1 MASSGIY
8 IKFKIFSAT
17 DVYFAVGSSSRGSFN
32 KKLGT
37 GAELLAGRNDTGI
50 ESGIEVFAS
59 IDLGG
64 TFGNFNVRLYAE
76 NELGIRSA
84 YDEKVTQVMGN
95 DLGDNTFSFADV
107 FCKNSEVT
115 QRSMSGTMFEHDNN
129 VNINLNFSGDA
140 PQVAWTLFAP
150 PGHPSEGEV
159 LSSNETF
166 DRLLRGFDLCFYREG
181 ATSGTWEK
189 IDSDSDKK
197 TIQDTYPNWNYKD
210 GKWWIGFLFEID
222 IYADLFKALAGTN
235 NPRKLKLEVTART
248 ITFAANAAEKTCT
261 LNLILENE
269 KTKLLSKFINTI
281 KNDLHFSF
289 EVDDIDFNK
298 LLVRQYIKNADSDW
312 VLSSRKEVANLSSAE
327 KKSASV
333 VLPQKWSNGRGS
345 SVYRNQYQYI
355 IEVYDAFG
363 LSSVYCPKTSGALDE
378 IASNYTVTDTTGK
391 IFESIVKI
399 NKINIASVGS
409 AFDVSWNLADI
420 NGNSISFKEDE
431 LDQIAVVKGIVGY
444 FHDAGGSHV
453 VDAFDV
459 SDTNRFETS
468 ILKSDLRMVDLKQ
481 ETFRTLVDNITF
493 EENARIQTG
502 LYGGSIKEA
511 SRTLQFT
518 LAILDAAGEVI
529 DEETVSATNAQPAIK
544 QDGFSFD
551 VFEVIGSVKF
561 NLEFNEKINH
571 IEIYRRPEL
580 KTTTDLKYAQKSPSG
595 TGSGDYSMTE
605 DTVRAAQYNTST
617 TLGFGEDA
625 GSKNRSTAAGYDFID
640 SEYLV
645 KTQTTEGTNSL
656 SINDSNQCTL
666 VDENVPMLRDEGVL
680 ENFTDYDYILVP
692 YDGFG
697 AGVPFIVDSVNVASY
712 KLFSRNDQGFVGVL
726 DTKAPE
732 APTSGEVKTSFK
744 NWFLTWTPASD
755 GEKSVEYKVTMVRD
769 LRTAQEIDAGTAVS
783 FTKNTNSNYTKWSR
797 DVTGAAVNDLHMA
810 TVFKADG
817 SKAEVSIVENN
828 SDSVYLDRL
837 ISNIS
842 ETSGA
847 LTLDSYDSSKIT
859 VEQFF
864 CSTPSLQIE
873 GETNQTGY
881 FFIEAID
888 KTGNHSKFLQLDSGF
903 TLGQTKVTDIATFEQ
918 DITGKIPG
926 SIALVP
932 KDPFSVSGST
942 LSWIDHFIYKDGEAH
957 YIKEGSISLTEVKF
971 VGDDIPSSVVD
982 RFDEWGQAN
991 ANRFIKYVY
1000 WNPDGGYNTETNE
1013 FKEKVTASDTVA
1025 WKKLNSVDQNSV
1037 DQNITFES
1045 QGYYSF
1051 SMFNPSSASYNI
1063 EDEGHS
1069 ALYNGT
1075 GLTHE
1080 DYFGSSSVQ
1089 KKNLDLEI
1097 FNNATWET
1105 YRKYGAGNAGS
1116 TDEVNKGIRKHYGIH
1131 MPLEAEGEVNS
1142 HGQRTPLVKSNSGG
1156 NAGGSI
1162 VIARINKINGE
1173 YSVSSAWHSFAN
1185 AVIGSAMID
1194 QASIKSAHI
1203 NDLTADTIT
1212 GGTIRGHEI
1221 ILGEK
1226 AEEANQHGNIVN
1238 SNTKF
1243 SKYGI
1248 IKSENYAGIYS
1259 SVPGFWINGDGT
1271 FSFSTSSGSSLS
1283 FEDNELVLRGR
1294 LVQPSGAPVA
1304 AINLNCDTE
1313 TIIFDEIQVE
1323 GHPEASLIED
1333 PVSEKVNFTV
1343 DINNAIFS
1351 DGTPL
1356 TSSQFRVKVYPG
1368 DLSAATGK
1376 SLASFKSSTSGN
1388 CYLSD
1393 VYNANA
1399 VTFDN
1404 SQDINEGLI
1413 KFELNFTDYDNSN
1426 DQEAGKYNHKFL
1438 SKTESTISIPDFFTV
1453 DVELF
1458 FDSGLISYNSNNE
1471 YYSGDVV
1478 IHGGNSYTA
1487 LQNVPKGKSISDT
1500 SYWQNTGAG
1509 SERIVATQRKII
1521 RSFIEPSS
1529 ALVYELKATP
1539 GSQIM
1544 QNTPFGSGAQSEV
1557 SIFGNYGTESR
1568 AKLDEAVTDVWAL
1581 NSLDYI
1587 KIYRKTILTAEAE
1600 ALVTP
1605 FNTSS
1610 SYNKGDIVTHSSNTY
1625 ISIADSNTTTPP
1637 TITGRVIG
1645 DLASSKWNPISEVLI
1660 GEVNSAK
1667 DAIEYIEFGLSDEE
1681 TDPDHYANKIYR
1693 ESFGFNKAAALQVN
1707 FTAEYDDSVI
1717 VQETVDMVPSGMNAG
1732 VLTFHTDAGMTEASL
1747 INIIGRS
1754 VANRRMQ
1761 QINQTVYWKAVY
1773 SSGRNT
1779 IASELAG
1786 SLSINTS
1793 AATKINK
1800 SDITISTSSLYTRKI
1815 DVDDINDVKR
1825 ISILITSVASGASAK
1840 EEISIVN
1847 EVDVPRN
1854 LNLVIPRQFIFFSR
1868 EQGSVKQ
1875 NVLRLEN
1882 VVPFQVLYGQENAPI
1897 NSDDVLAVVPSF
1909 GYIVNGKAMAG
1920 ILENGTHDTT
1930 MNFGDVVDSA
1940 TYGNIK
1946 TEFYTAIPTLIGP
1959 RRNSVQEYQI
1969 YKEGTVWAFK
1979 EKVDTGSAI
1988 SEIQIKNSDDY
1999 YYLIPKNAS
2008 GNAAAAKAGKV
2019 SVKATLKIN
2028 DQGIDDAASKI
2039 TFKDVQ
2045 QFNMI
2050 ELAKDGE
2057 NPLLSSAT
2065 NSSITAN
2072 ADESKNIVNATRSA
2086 GLSVIEVFRGN
2097 KKVFLAPNKITLN
2110 SSTFTLDTSVGYIKY
2125 TGDYDTSSI
2134 ITSFSLQD
2142 TEGETIAI
2150 TNSSIENF
2158 ESITSDSATELIVE
2172 NSTTNLPSDDARKR
2186 KVVLLNSSGQ
2196 ALAHFTLNWRQE
2208 GYELS
2213 LSVDDFIQP
2222 FSQADQTADN
2232 IDCSIAN
2239 LNFDRDVN
2247 LTEPS
2252 TSPSASKPLVTLYTR
2267 NNQVEAC
2274 IDLSGMNEAN
2284 QIKDTSNKE
2293 HTSMSFGFPVKVYI
2307 SRLSQTQTLTT
2318 RINLGV
2324 SQQGK
2329 AGPSF
2334 QFRGGYSPDAKYYG
2348 DDVSQDMVTYKGPN
2362 DTEPKFYYVNRGFT
2376 KDNGGYD
2383 STTSSNADYIRGL
2396 APGTS
2401 SPKQYWNQIENELQ
2415 PTATSLL
2422 LADDILVKKGI
2433 VVGIATDGSGD
2444 ATASGFIASQLEPQF
2459 LSLDLRGNIIDD
2471 SDFDLSATG
2480 NREAQVFDS
2489 SGRFVGLSDLGTA
2502 SASGK
2507 AHKTPRDFNPGFFL
2521 GSHPATYLKS
2531 GGGNET
2537 FLTSQLEMYSPF
2549 GNYLRW
2555 DGKNLIIKGGLI
2567 HASAKDEN
2575 MSLISSSASLLT
2587 LKPTNSQVGSQTF
2600 IGGGFNNKILNSDA
2614 SESFPTLASSI
2625 VGGGNNIIFS
2635 SGGNNARF
2643 SSICGG
2649 FANKIGDSFSTIG
2662 GGYYNTISVDRTEEG
2677 SSDNTEGINAI
2688 LSGSSNSIENSSYSF
2703 IGTGYANSITSSA
2716 YGSIL
2721 NGFNNYIGGGTTT
2734 EVKSVTNYESSDVV
2748 DEVYVKG
2755 FAEVNGESKD
2765 VLNENSVTDEERYR
2779 IILEEKYNDEEKIQ
2793 NLIDE
2798 GIPSY
2803 VNNWSTDSNY
2813 RLFKS
2818 IKNYKLYIG
2827 FDKSSH
2833 FANEAFNI
2841 FNELT
2846 FDPTGQHNASD
2857 NYRTYGT
2864 GYFADANRSKEVLI
2878 RVGTKSSNP
2887 DRSFKVGYFDGSTFK
2902 YFKVKTHTNLWPYLK
2917 INGSSFNSSG
2927 CFKIK
2932 QENNQVVIE
2941 SPDGTEKNITSITSS
2956 TAQKNSSENTPSN
2969 PDTGVT
2975 VPTEGQVSVVIPDPV
2990 TTATSKFSFNS
3001 IFGGDYN
3008 QIVSARRSTVVGGRN
3023 NKIKF
3028 VERALVSGVDNLII
3042 GEENGN
3048 TGTVSN
3054 SEMPEG
3060 FIVFGRDNQTLLSGL
3075 GGEDYSTCWRQIND
3089 ESSATLPTDYGGM
3102 SNVIFGGANLIRN
3115 SARTVVLGSANEL
3128 LMKTPSGDSAANIY
3142 QVASE
3147 VTILGTDNKINVDSQ
3162 VEASNLGIFGTN
3174 FNLTEPEMVQNTFYI
3189 GNPQVDDTVDI
3200 SRLTRV
3206 FVAADGGAFFTGD
3219 VISFALSDSKYK
3231 DNIKTIENPID
3242 KILKINGVNFNWKD
3256 NQKIYSGAD
3265 VGVIAQ
3271 EIKEVLPE
3279 VVEESR
3285 LGLKVKYEKI
3295 TPLLI
3300 EAIKEQQSE
3309 IEQLK
3314 SIVLDLKSAVDELKQ
3329 DP

>member
-17 DVYFAVGSSSRGSFN
+17 DTYFAVGSSSRGSFN

-37 GAELLAGRNDTGI
+37 GAELLAGRNDSGI
-50 ESGIEVFAS
+50 ENGIEVFAS

-76 NELGIRSA
+76 NELGIRSP

-107 FCKNSEVT
+107 FCSNSEVIE
-115 QRSMSGTMFEHDNN
+115 RSMNGTMFTHDND
-129 VNINLNFSGDA
+129 VNISLNFSGNA

-181 ATSGTWEK
+181 ATAGTWEK
-189 IDSDSDKK
+189 IDSDSDQK
-197 TIQDTYPNWNYKD
+197 TIQDAYPNWDYKD

-235 NPRKLKLEVTART
+235 NPRKIKLEITART
-248 ITFAANAAEKTCT
+248 ITFASDAVEKTCT

-298 LLVRQYIKNADSDW
+298 LLVKQYIKNADSDW
-312 VLSSRKEVANLSSAE
+312 ILSSKKEVANLSSAE

-378 IASNYTVTDTTGK
+378 ISSNYTVTNTTGK

-399 NKINIASVGS
+399 NKINIASVGN

-459 SDTNRFETS
+459 SDANRFETS

-481 ETFRTLVDNITF
+481 ETFRTLVDNVTF
-493 EENARIQTG
+493 EENARIQNG
-502 LYGGSIKEA
+502 LYGNPSPPREA

-518 LAILDAAGEVI
+518 LAILDAAGEII

-551 VFEVIGSVKF
+551 VFETIGSVKF

-580 KTTTDLKYAQKSPSG
+580 NTTTDLKYAQKSPSG
-595 TGSGDYSMTE
+595 TGTGDYSMIE
-605 DTVRAAQYNTST
+605 DTVRASQYNTST
-617 TLGFGEDA
+617 TLVFGEDA
-625 GSKNRSTAAGYDFID
+625 GTKNRSTAAGYDFIN

-680 ENFTDYDYILVP
+680 ENFTEYDYILVP

-769 LRTAQEIDAGTAVS
+769 LRTAQQIDAGTAVS
-783 FTKNTNSNYTKWSR
+783 FTKNTNINYTKWSR

-810 TVFKADG
+810 TIFKADG

-828 SDSVYLDRL
+828 SDSIYLDRL
-837 ISNIS
+837 LSNVS

-847 LTLDSYDSSKIT
+847 LTLNGYDSTKVT

-864 CSTPSLQIE
+864 CTTPSLQIE

-888 KTGNHSKFLQLDSGF
+888 KTGNHSKFLELDSGF

-942 LSWIDHFIYKDGEAH
+942 LSWTDHFIYKDGEAH
-957 YIKEGSISLTEVKF
+957 YIKEGSISLTKALF

-1000 WNPDGGYNTETNE
+1000 WNPDGGYDTATNQ
-1013 FKEKVTASDTVA
+1013 FKEKVTAGDSAA
-1025 WKKLNSVDQNSV
+1025 WKKLNSV

-1063 EDEGHS
+1063 VDSGNG
-1069 ALYNGT
+1069 ALYNGA

-1238 SNTKF
+1238 NNAKF

-1259 SVPGFWINGDGT
+1259 NVPGFWINGDGT

-1283 FEDNELVLRGR
+1283 FEGDELVLRGR

-1304 AINLNCDTE
+1304 TINLNCDTE

-1333 PVSEKVNFTV
+1333 PTSEKVNFTV

-1356 TSSQFRVKVYPG
+1356 TSAQFRVKVYPG
-1368 DLSAATGK
+1368 DLSNATGK
-1376 SLASFKSSTSGN
+1376 SLADFKSSTSGN

-1393 VYNANA
+1393 VFNASA
-1399 VTFDN
+1399 VTYDN
-1404 SQDINEGLI
+1404 SQDINEGFI

-1426 DQEAGKYNHKFL
+1426 DQGAGKYNHKFL
-1438 SKTESTISIPDFFTV
+1438 SKTGSTISIPDFFTV

-1458 FDSGLISYNSNNE
+1458 FDGGLISYNSNNE

-1478 IHGGNSYTA
+1478 IHNGNTYTA
-1487 LQNVPKGKSISDT
+1487 LQNVPKGKSISD
-1500 SYWQNTGAG
+1500 SLYWQNTGAG

-1544 QNTPFGSGAQSEV
+1544 QNTPFGSGTQSEV

-1568 AKLDEAVTDVWAL
+1568 AKLDETVTDVWAL
-1581 NSLDYI
+1581 NGLDYI

-1600 ALVTP
+1600 ALKTS
-1605 FNTSS
+1605 FNPSS
-1610 SYNKGDIVTHSSNTY
+1610 SYNKGDIVTYNSKTY

-1637 TITGRVIG
+1637 SISTERVIG
-1645 DLASSKWNPISEVLI
+1645 DLANSKWNPISEVLI
-1660 GEVNSAK
+1660 GKVNSAK
-1667 DAIEYIEFGLSDEE
+1667 NAIEYIEFGLSNEE
-1681 TDPDHYANKIYR
+1681 TESHHYANKIYR
-1693 ESFGFNKAAALQVN
+1693 ESFGFNKVAALQVN
-1707 FTAEYDDSVI
+1707 FAAEYNGSVI

-1732 VLTFHTDAGMTEASL
+1732 VLTFHEDSARTDGNL
-1747 INIIGRS
+1747 INVIGRNID
-1754 VANRRMQ
+1754 NRRVES
-1761 QINQTVYWKAVY
+1761 INKTVYWKAVY
-1773 SSGRNT
+1773 SSGNNT
-1779 IASELAG
+1779 IASELEGNLRITA
-1786 SLSINTS
+1786 SE
-1793 AATKINK
+1793 ATKIVKNNIFP
-1800 SDITISTSSLYTRKI
+1800 SASALYTTKI
-1815 DVDDINDVKR
+1815 DVDDATDVKR

-1847 EVDVPRN
+1847 QVDVPRN
-1854 LNLVIPRQFIFFSR
+1854 LNVVIPRQFIFFSR

-1909 GYIVNGKAMAG
+1909 GYVVNGKAMAG
-1920 ILENGTHDTT
+1920 ILENAGYDNT
-1930 MNFGDVVDSA
+1930 MIFGDVTNDQTYVD
-1940 TYGNIK
+1940 IK

-1959 RRNSVQEYQI
+1959 RMNSVQEYQI
-1969 YKEGTVWAFK
+1969 YKEGTIWAFK

-1999 YYLIPKNAS
+1999 YYLIPKSAS
-2008 GNAAAAKAGKV
+2008 GDAAAAKAGKI

-2028 DQGIDDAASKI
+2028 DQGIDDSKI

-2097 KKVFLAPNKITLN
+2097 KKVFLAPNKIVFTRGSN
-2110 SSTFTLDTSVGYIKY
+2110 NYEFTLDTTVAYIKY
-2125 TGDYDTSSI
+2125 TGSFSSV
-2134 ITSFSLQD
+2134 TEPNSFSLKD
-2142 TEGETIAI
+2142 TENNPITIA
-2150 TNSSIENF
+2150 NSSIENF
-2158 ESITSDSATELIVE
+2158 ESISSSTATQLIVE

-2186 KVVLLNSSGQ
+2186 KVVLLNSSDE
-2196 ALAHFTLNWRQE
+2196 ALAHFTMNWEQE

-2222 FSQADQTADN
+2222 FSQTDQTADN

-2239 LNFDRDVN
+2239 LSFDKDVA
-2247 LTEPS
+2247 LTQPG

-2267 NNQVEAC
+2267 NNQAEAC
-2274 IDLSGMNEAN
+2274 IDLSGMNEVN
-2284 QIKDTSNKE
+2284 RIKDTSGDE

-2307 SRLSQTQTLTT
+2307 SRLSQLQTLTT
-2318 RINLGV
+2318 RMNLGV

-2334 QFRGGYSPDAKYYG
+2334 QFRGGYSADAKYYG
-2348 DDVSQDMVTYKGPN
+2348 DDVSQDMVTYQGPS
-2362 DTEPKFYYVNRGFT
+2362 DPEPKFYYVNRGFT
-2376 KDNGGYD
+2376 KGNGGYD
-2383 STTSSNADYIRGL
+2383 STTNSSANYIRGL
-2396 APGTS
+2396 APGTT
-2401 SPKQYWNQIENELQ
+2401 SPKVYWNQIENELQ

-2433 VVGIATDGSGD
+2433 VVGIATEGNGD
-2444 ATASGFIASQLEPQF
+2444 AAASGFIASQLEPQF
-2459 LSLDLRGNIIDD
+2459 LSLDLRGNIIDG
-2471 SDFDLSATG
+2471 SDFDLSPTG
-2480 NREAQVFDS
+2480 DREAQVFDS
-2489 SGRFVGLSDLGTA
+2489 SGRFVDLSDLGTA
-2502 SASGK
+2502 AASGK

-2521 GSHPATYLKS
+2521 GSHPATYAKTTS
-2531 GGGNET
+2531 GTET

-2567 HASAKDEN
+2567 NASVKDETF
-2575 MSLISSSASLLT
+2575 SIIHSTSSLLT
-2587 LKPTNSQVGSQTF
+2587 LAPQNNQVGSQTF
-2600 IGGGFNNKILNSDA
+2600 IGGGFNNKIFNGGSIDV
-2614 SESFPTLASSI
+2614 FPTLASSI
-2625 VGGGNNIIFS
+2625 VGGGNNVIFS
-2635 SGGNNARF
+2635 SNGNNARF

-2649 FANKIGDSFSTIG
+2649 FGNAIGDSFSTIG
-2662 GGYYNTISVDRTEEG
+2662 GGYYNSISVDRTG
-2677 SSDNTEGINAI
+2677 DQSASNTEGINAI
-2688 LSGSSNSIENSSYSF
+2688 LSGSTNSIEDSSYSF
-2703 IGTGYANSITSSA
+2703 IGSGYANSITESA

-2721 NGFNNYIGGGTTT
+2721 NGFNNYIGGGIKTVSLST
-2734 EVKSVTNYESSDVV
+2734 TNYESNDVV
-2748 DEVYVKG
+2748 SKVYVKG
-2755 FAEVNGESKD
+2755 FAEVNGKSVD
-2765 VLNENSVTDEERYR
+2765 VLNDSSITNSERYR
-2779 IILEEKYNDEEKIQ
+2779 IILEEKYNDEEKIAD
-2793 NLIDE
+2793 LINE

-2803 VNNWSTDSNY
+2803 VTGWATDSEY
-2813 RLFKS
+2813 KLFKS
-2818 IKNYKLYIG
+2818 IKSYKLYMG
-2827 FDKSSH
+2827 FDKSAH

-2846 FDPTGQHNASD
+2846 FDPDNQHPASS

-2864 GYFADANRSKEVLI
+2864 GYFVDDNKNQEILI
-2878 RVGTKSSNP
+2878 RVGYESKNN
-2887 DRSFKVGYFDGSTFK
+2887 DRSFKVGYIDGSNFK
-2902 YFKVKTHTNLWPYLK
+2902 YFKVKTHTNLWPYVK
-2917 INGSSFNSSG
+2917 INGAGYFKAG
-2927 CFKIK
+2927 CFKINQNTLK
-2932 QENNQVVIE
+2932 VVVEDLDGEQKTINSLTNESAGLSTVENGN
-2941 SPDGTEKNITSITSS
+2941 
-2956 TAQKNSSENTPSN
+2956 SN
-2969 PDTGVT
+2969 PSSSINAT
-2975 VPTEGQVSVVIPDPV
+2975 PTEGKISLTIPDPV
-2990 TTATSKFSFNS
+2990 TASTSKFSFNS

-3008 QIVSARRSTVVGGRN
+3008 QIVSSRRSTVVGGRN

-3042 GEENGN
+3042 GEVNGN
-3048 TGTVSN
+3048 TGSTN
-3054 SEMPEG
+3054 NREMPEG
-3060 FIVFGRDNQTLLSGL
+3060 FIVFGRSNQALLSGSAAPNYT
-3075 GGEDYSTCWRQIND
+3075 DSWRAIN
-3089 ESSATLPTDYGGM
+3089 SQSGTPTDYGGM
-3102 SNVIFGGANLIRN
+3102 ANVIFGGANLVRN
-3115 SARTVVLGSANEL
+3115 CSRTTILGSSNEL
-3128 LMKTPSGDSAANIY
+3128 LYKRPDEGVPPSQTG
-3142 QVASE
+3142 SE
-3147 VTILGTDNKINVDSQ
+3147 ITILGTDNKIRVAEQ
-3162 VEASNLGIFGTN
+3162 AEASNLGIFGTN
-3174 FNLTEPEMVQNTFYI
+3174 FTLTTPEMIQNTFYI
-3189 GNPQVDDTVDI
+3189 GNPQVDDSVDI
-3200 SRLTRV
+3200 AKLTRV

-3219 VISFALSDSKYK
+3219 VISFALSDRRYK
-3231 DNIKTIENPID
+3231 ENIKSIENPLD
-3242 KILKINGVNFNWKD
+3242 KVLKISGVEFDWKD
-3256 NQKIYSGAD
+3256 NQNIYKGKD

-3271 EIKEVLPE
+3271 EIKQVLPE
-3279 VVEESR
+3279 VIEEGR

-3309 IEQLK
+3309 IKELK
-3314 SIVLDLKSAVDELKQ
+3314 SMLSELKSAVDKLK
-3329 DP
+3329 

>member
-17 DVYFAVGSSSRGSFN
+17 DTYFAVGSSSRGSFN

-37 GAELLAGRNDTGI
+37 GAELLAGRNDSGI
-50 ESGIEVFAS
+50 ENGIEVFAS

-76 NELGIRSA
+76 NELGIRSP

-107 FCKNSEVT
+107 FCSNSEVIE
-115 QRSMSGTMFEHDNN
+115 RSMDGTMFTHDNN
-129 VNINLNFSGDA
+129 VNISLNFSGNA

-150 PGHPSEGEV
+150 PGHPAEGEV

-181 ATSGTWEK
+181 TTAGTWEK
-189 IDSDSDKK
+189 IDSDSDRK
-197 TIQDTYPNWNYKD
+197 TIQDAYPNWDYKD

-235 NPRKLKLEVTART
+235 NPRKIKLEITART
-248 ITFAANAAEKTCT
+248 ITFAADATEKTCT

-298 LLVRQYIKNADSDW
+298 LLVKQYIKNADSDW
-312 VLSSRKEVANLSSAE
+312 VLSSKKEVANLSSAE

-345 SVYRNQYQYI
+345 SIYRNQYQYI

-378 IASNYTVTDTTGK
+378 ISSNYTVTDTTGK

-399 NKINIASVGS
+399 NKINIASVGN
-409 AFDVSWNLADI
+409 AFDVSWNLTDI
-420 NGNSISFKEDE
+420 NGNSVSFKEDE

-481 ETFRTLVDNITF
+481 ETFRTLVDNVTF
-493 EENARIQTG
+493 EENARIQNG
-502 LYGGSIKEA
+502 LYGNPSPPREA

-518 LAILDAAGEVI
+518 LAILDAAGEII

-551 VFEVIGSVKF
+551 VFETIGSVKF

-580 KTTTDLKYAQKSPSG
+580 NTTTDLKYAQKSPSG

-605 DTVRAAQYNTST
+605 DTVRASQYNTST
-617 TLGFGEDA
+617 TLVFGEDV
-625 GSKNRSTAAGYDFID
+625 GTKNRSTAAGYDFIS

-666 VDENVPMLRDEGVL
+666 IDENVPMLRDEGVL
-680 ENFTDYDYILVP
+680 ENFTEYDYILVP

-810 TVFKADG
+810 TIFKADG

-828 SDSVYLDRL
+828 SDSIYLDRFV
-837 ISNIS
+837 SNIS

-847 LTLDSYDSSKIT
+847 LTLDGYDSTKVT

-903 TLGQTKVTDIATFEQ
+903 TLGQTKITDIATFEQ

-942 LSWIDHFIYKDGEAH
+942 LSWSDHFIYKDGEAH
-957 YIKEGSISLTEVKF
+957 YIKQGSISLTKALF
-971 VGDDIPSSVVD
+971 VGDDIPSSVIE

-1000 WNPDGGYNTETNE
+1000 WNPDGGYDTTTNQ

-1025 WKKLNSVDQNSV
+1025 WKKLNSV

-1063 EDEGHS
+1063 VDSGNS

-1080 DYFGSSSVQ
+1080 DYFGSTSVQ

-1097 FNNATWET
+1097 FNDTTWET

-1226 AEEANQHGNIVN
+1226 AEEANQHENTVN
-1238 SNTKF
+1238 NNTKF

-1304 AINLNCDTE
+1304 TINLNCDTE
-1313 TIIFDEIQVE
+1313 TIIFDEVQVE

-1333 PVSEKVNFTV
+1333 PTSEKVNFTV
-1343 DINNAIFS
+1343 DVNNAIFS

-1356 TSSQFRVKVYPG
+1356 TSAQFRVKVYPG
-1368 DLSAATGK
+1368 DLSTATGK
-1376 SLASFKSSTSGN
+1376 SLDGFKSSTSGN

-1393 VYNANA
+1393 VYDATA

-1404 SQDINEGLI
+1404 SEDINEGFI
-1413 KFELNFTDYDNSN
+1413 KFELNFTDYDSSN
-1426 DQEAGKYNHKFL
+1426 DQGAGKYNHKFL
-1438 SKTESTISIPDFFTV
+1438 SKTDSTISIPDFFTV

-1458 FDSGLISYNSNNE
+1458 FDSGLISYDADNE

-1487 LQNVPKGKSISDT
+1487 LQNVPKGESISDT
-1500 SYWQNTGAG
+1500 SYWQNNGAG

-1544 QNTPFGSGAQSEV
+1544 QNTPFGSGVQSEV
-1557 SIFGNYGTESR
+1557 NIFGNYGTESR
-1568 AKLDEAVTDVWAL
+1568 AKLDETVTDVWAL
-1581 NSLDYI
+1581 NGLDYI
-1587 KIYRKTILTAEAE
+1587 KIYRKTILTTEAK

-1610 SYNKGDIVTHSSNTY
+1610 SYDKGDIVTHSGNTY

-1637 TITGRVIG
+1637 AITGRVIG
-1645 DLASSKWNPISEVLI
+1645 DLDSSKWNPISEVLI
-1660 GEVNSAK
+1660 GKVNASQN
-1667 DAIEYIEFGLSDEE
+1667 AIEYINFGLSNEE
-1681 TDPDHYANKIYR
+1681 TGSGDHANKIYR
-1693 ESFGFNKAAALQVN
+1693 ESFGFNKVAALQVN
-1707 FTAEYDDSVI
+1707 FTAEYDDAVI

-1732 VLTFHTDAGMTEASL
+1732 VLTFHENAARTDASL
-1747 INIIGRS
+1747 INVIGRNIS
-1754 VANRRMQ
+1754 NRKVAT
-1761 QINQTVYWKAVY
+1761 IGKTVYWKAVY
-1773 SSGRNT
+1773 SSGNNT
-1779 IASELAG
+1779 IASELEG
-1786 SLSINTS
+1786 HLTITGTE
-1793 AATKINK
+1793 ATPIFK
-1800 SDITISTSSLYTRKI
+1800 SGIVESVNSDLYTTKI
-1815 DVDDINDVKR
+1815 DVDDATDVKR
-1825 ISILITSVASGASAK
+1825 ISVLITSVASGASAK

-1847 EVDVPRN
+1847 EIDVPRN
-1854 LNLVIPRQFIFFSR
+1854 LNVVIPRQFIFFSR

-1920 ILENGTHDTT
+1920 ILENDTYNTT
-1930 MNFGDVVDSA
+1930 MNFGDVEDA
-1940 TYGNIK
+1940 GTYGVIK
-1946 TEFYTAIPTLIGP
+1946 TEFDTAIPTLIGP
-1959 RRNSVQEYQI
+1959 RKDSVQEYQI
-1969 YKEGTVWAFK
+1969 YKEDTVWGFK
-1979 EKVDTGSAI
+1979 EKVDTGSTI
-1988 SEIQIKNSDDY
+1988 SEIDIKNSQDY
-1999 YYLIPKNAS
+1999 YYLIPRNAS
-2008 GNAAAAKAGKV
+2008 GDVAAARAGKI
-2019 SVKATLKIN
+2019 SVKATLQIN
-2028 DQGIDDAASKI
+2028 DQGIAASKI

-2057 NPLLSSAT
+2057 NPLLSSAS

-2097 KKVFLAPNKITLN
+2097 KKVFLAPNKITFTRGSN
-2110 SSTFTLDTSVGYIKY
+2110 NYTFTLDTTVAYIKY
-2125 TGDYDTSSI
+2125 TG
-2134 ITSFSLQD
+2134 SFSSVSEPNSFSFAD
-2142 TEGETIAI
+2142 TQNNPITIA
-2150 TNSSIENF
+2150 NSSIENF
-2158 ESITSDSATELIVE
+2158 ESISSSTATQLIVE

-2186 KVVLLNSSGQ
+2186 KVVLLNSSGE
-2196 ALAHFTLNWRQE
+2196 ALAHFTMNWEQE

-2222 FSQADQTADN
+2222 FSSVDQSADN

-2239 LNFDRDVN
+2239 LSFDKDVA
-2247 LTEPS
+2247 LTQPS

-2274 IDLSGMNEAN
+2274 IDLSGMNEVN
-2284 QIKDTSNKE
+2284 RIKDTNGDE

-2307 SRLSQTQTLTT
+2307 SRLSQLQTLTT
-2318 RINLGV
+2318 RMNLGV

-2334 QFRGGYSPDAKYYG
+2334 QFRGGYSADAKYYG
-2348 DDVSQDMVTYKGPN
+2348 DDVSQDMVTYQGPS

-2376 KDNGGYD
+2376 KANGGYD
-2383 STTSSNADYIRGL
+2383 STTNSSANYIRGL
-2396 APGTS
+2396 APGTT
-2401 SPKQYWNQIENELQ
+2401 SPKVYWNQIENELQ

-2433 VVGIATDGSGD
+2433 VVGIATEGDGD

-2459 LSLDLRGNIIDD
+2459 MSLDLRGNIIDN
-2471 SDFDLSATG
+2471 SDFNLSATG
-2480 NREAQVFDS
+2480 DREAQVFDD

-2502 SASGK
+2502 AASGK

-2521 GSHPATYLKS
+2521 GSHPATYAKTTS
-2531 GGGNET
+2531 GTET

-2567 HASAKDEN
+2567 NASVKDETF
-2575 MSLISSSASLLT
+2575 SIIHSTSSLLT
-2587 LKPTNSQVGSQTF
+2587 LAPANNQVGNQTF
-2600 IGGGFNNKILNSDA
+2600 IGGGFNNKIFNGGSVDL
-2614 SESFPTLASSI
+2614 FPTLASSI
-2625 VGGGNNIIFS
+2625 VGGGNNVIFS
-2635 SGGNNARF
+2635 SNGNNARF

-2649 FANKIGDSFSTIG
+2649 FGNAIGDSFSTIG
-2662 GGYYNTISVDRTEEG
+2662 GGYYNSISVDRTG
-2677 SSDNTEGINAI
+2677 DQSASNTEGINAI
-2688 LSGSSNSIENSSYSF
+2688 LSGSTNSIEDSSYSF
-2703 IGTGYANSITSSA
+2703 IGSGYANSITESA

-2721 NGFNNYIGGGTTT
+2721 NGFNNYIGGGIKTTSI
-2734 EVKSVTNYESSDVV
+2734 SVTNYESNDVV
-2748 DEVYVKG
+2748 SKVYVKG
-2755 FAEVNGESKD
+2755 FAEVNGKSVD
-2765 VLNENSVTDEERYR
+2765 VLNDSTVTNNERYR
-2779 IILEEKYNDEEKIQ
+2779 IILEEKYNDEEKIAD
-2793 NLIDE
+2793 LIDE
-2798 GIPSY
+2798 AIPSY
-2803 VNNWSTDSNY
+2803 VTGWATDSEY

-2818 IKNYKLYIG
+2818 IKSYKLYMG
-2827 FDKSSH
+2827 FDKSAH

-2846 FDPTGQHNASD
+2846 FDPDNQHPASS

-2864 GYFADANRSKEVLI
+2864 GYFVDDNKSQEILI
-2878 RVGTKSSNP
+2878 RVGYESKNN
-2887 DRSFKVGYFDGSTFK
+2887 DRSFKVGYIDGSNFE
-2902 YFKVKTHTNLWPYLK
+2902 YFKVKTHTNLWPYVK
-2917 INGSSFNSSG
+2917 INGKNFLKAG
-2927 CFKIK
+2927 CFKI
-2932 QENNQVVIE
+2932 NQNTLKVVVEDVNGEQKTID
-2941 SPDGTEKNITSITSS
+2941 SLVNVSAGLS
-2956 TAQKNSSENTPSN
+2956 TAENASSN
-2969 PDTGVT
+2969 PVSGVSGT
-2975 VPTEGQVSVVIPDPV
+2975 PTEGQISLTIPDPV
-2990 TTATSKFSFNS
+2990 TASTSKFSFNS

-3008 QIVSARRSTVVGGRN
+3008 QIVSSRRSTVVGGRN

-3042 GEENGN
+3042 GEVNGN
-3048 TGTVSN
+3048 TGTTN
-3054 SEMPEG
+3054 NREMPEG
-3060 FIVFGRDNQTLLSGL
+3060 FIVFGRSNQALLSGYAAPNYT
-3075 GGEDYSTCWRQIND
+3075 DSWRAIN
-3089 ESSATLPTDYGGM
+3089 SQSGTPTDYGGM
-3102 SNVIFGGANLIRN
+3102 ANVIFGGANLVRN
-3115 SARTVVLGSANEL
+3115 CSRTTILGSSNEL
-3128 LMKTPSGDSAANIY
+3128 LYKRPDEGVPPSQTG
-3142 QVASE
+3142 SE
-3147 VTILGTDNKINVDSQ
+3147 ITILGTDNKIRVAEQ
-3162 VEASNLGIFGTN
+3162 AEASNLGIFGTN
-3174 FNLTEPEMVQNTFYI
+3174 FTLTTPEMIQNTFYI
-3189 GNPQVDDTVDI
+3189 GNPQVDDSVDI
-3200 SRLTRV
+3200 AKLTRV

-3219 VISFALSDSKYK
+3219 VISFALSDRRYK
-3231 DNIKTIENPID
+3231 ENIKSIENPLD
-3242 KILKINGVNFNWKD
+3242 KVLKISGVEFDWKD
-3256 NQKIYSGAD
+3256 NQNIYKGKD

-3271 EIKEVLPE
+3271 EIKQVLPE
-3279 VVEESR
+3279 VIEEGR

-3309 IEQLK
+3309 IKELK
-3314 SIVLDLKSAVDELKQ
+3314 SMLSELKSAVDKLK
-3329 DP
+3329 